1 MLIASSRFACH
12 DRLYFA
18 CEIPANV
25 RFCHRISHQQGEIVP
40 WWQGQHV
47 CLIFCQNEIRRCGAV
62 LLGLVL
68 KKSSWS
74 TLKKSWKRCSIR
86 IWLLVVGLFPRKCS
100 SPEAIIATYRSSSKP
115 RNSVFSWPR
124 QKDTTRVRLL
134 MAHDSFNTLEFPYQ
148 KNHPVTFQWRTTV
161 WLRGCFEVSS
171 CGWLGQWRGRMGF
184 QPLVSGLGCEK
195 TPEYHDLYKW
205 KHSKDLM

>member
-1 MLIASSRFACH
+1 MVIASSRFACH

-47 CLIFCQNEIRRCGAV
+47 CLIFCQNEIRRCGGV

-68 KKSSWS
+68 KKSSLS

-86 IWLLVVGLFPRKCS
+86 IGLATGSWSF
-100 SPEAIIATYRSSSKP
+100 SPEMQFARGNHSHTYHSSSKP

-124 QKDTTRVRLL
+124 QKDTTFGCGYWWLMTPLIQESFHIKKIIQWHFNVGQLFDFVAALRFRHVAGWGSGEDEWGFSRL
-134 MAHDSFNTLEFPYQ
+134 
-148 KNHPVTFQWRTTV
+148 FQ
-161 WLRGCFEVSS
+161 
-171 CGWLGQWRGRMGF
+171 
-184 QPLVSGLGCEK
+184 
-195 TPEYHDLYKW
+195 D
-205 KHSKDLM
+205 